1 YAFFKE
7 YGFNYDIYEN
17 VKGSAGDYYDSS
29 PSDVIPEDRSDS
41 HSIKMDCLRLNK
53 YLIKFENNEQCQD
66 NNCCGYVNY
75 FLNKTAPY
83 NKILTTYKKPDETIF
98 CKALKNFAENLEANN
113 FTSKIKCKQLVV
125 SIGYQT
131 GQTETQMESEG
142 PSDPQKDKVVE
153 IQANDT
159 TSPRSF
165 VTTLPISLFSSGAG
179 VLLIL
184 LSFHKFTP
192 LGQWLKHQTQRFGA
206 ITKNSDEE
214 LYEMQQP
221 NSEYDERNTEY
232 NVYNIAYNSL

>member
-1 YAFFKE
+1 MKLSVPNIKSME
-7 YGFNYDIYEN
+7 QTKYDKIYKLYN
-17 VKGSAGDYYDSS
+17 VYE
-29 PSDVIPEDRSDS
+29 I
-41 HSIKMDCLRLNK
+41 CRLFISNK
-53 YLIKFENNEQCQD
+53 H
-66 NNCCGYVNY
+66 
-75 FLNKTAPY
+75 KTTACSLAKSCDTAY

-192 LGQWLKHQTQRFGA
+192 LGKWLKLQTQRFGA

-221 NSEYDERNTEY
+221 TSEYDERNTEY